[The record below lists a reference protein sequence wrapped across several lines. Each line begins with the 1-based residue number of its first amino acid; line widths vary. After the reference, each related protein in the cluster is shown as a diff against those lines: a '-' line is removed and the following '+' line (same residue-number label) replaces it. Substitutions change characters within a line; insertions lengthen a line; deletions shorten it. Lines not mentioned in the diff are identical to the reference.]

1 MRYGI
6 PYKGSKN
13 KIAEYVIENIPA
25 ACNFYDLFAG
35 GCAITHAAL
44 LSGKYENFFANDI
57 GGAPGLF
64 LDAISGKYKN
74 ENRWISRE
82 DFFRLK
88 DKEPYIKY
96 CWSFGNNGNSYL
108 YSKEVEPWKKALHF
122 ARVFN
127 DFSLFKTF
135 GIDIKSADYKTI
147 IENEEEFKKK
157 YIQWYVKKHFKKN
170 IDYEEMCR
178 NLENKIK
185 ENTEILRNYLID
197 GLKKSGKTAAQVDR
211 FLGNQMSG
219 HYFGKSQWAF
229 PTREEYTKLQSFL
242 YLPLDYEKIY
252 GLQNLY
258 ESLQRLQSLQSL
270 QSLKSLQRLQSL
282 ETTKSDY
289 RKIEIK
295 KDSVIYCDIPY
306 FQTDGYETEFDH
318 NSFYEWCRKQ
328 TELVIIS
335 EYQMPEKLFKRVSF
349 IEKYQT
355 LSGGTGAKKKEGLF
369 VPVHQIELYNR
380 MMSKTPLPDGQL
392 LFDFAA

>member
-1 MRYGI
+1 MGKRYGV

-13 KIAEYVIENIPA
+13 KIAEYVLENIPA

-44 LSGKYENFFANDI
+44 LSGKYENYFANDI

-82 DFFRLK
+82 DFYRLK

-96 CWSFGNNGNSYL
+96 CWSFGNNGDNYL

-122 ARVFN
+122 ARFFN

-157 YIQWYVKKHFKKN
+157 YIQWYVKTYFKKN
-170 IDYEEMCR
+170 IDHEETCR

-211 FLGNQMSG
+211 FLGTQMSG

-229 PTREEYTKLQSFL
+229 PTREEYTKLQGFL
-242 YLPLDYEKIY
+242 YLPLDYDKIY
-252 GLQNLY
+252 GLQSLY
-258 ESLQRLQSLQSL
+258 ERLQSLQSLQRLQSLQSL
-270 QSLKSLQRLQSL
+270 QISQK
-282 ETTKSDY
+282 DY
-289 RKIEIK
+289 REVKIK

-306 FQTDGYETEFDH
+306 FNTDGYGVDFDH
-318 NSFYEWCRKQ
+318 NSFYEWCSKQ
-328 TELVIIS
+328 TELVIVS
-335 EYQMPEKLFKRVSF
+335 EYQMSEKLFKRVSF

-355 LSGGTGAKKKEGLF
+355 LSGGMGAKKEEGLF
-369 VPVHQIELYNR
+369 IPVHQIELYNS
-380 MMSKTPLPDGQL
+380 MMKRTPTKEGQL